1 MKALLEDLKNEEPC
15 AQGCT
20 VDVLVDLAGRL
31 ANWGEVIARL
41 SSMPN
46 EATRGSQREPT
57 VRPMALISEDLT
69 RLRQLYESGVSVE
82 DIVEILGVDRSTV
95 FRHLDKLDIQRRGG
109 RKLDDEAVRQAATRY
124 ETGETLSQIG
134 HDLGVHGDTVR
145 AALLRVGVEIRPAV
159 RPTRPQKL
167 SPAQVAECA
176 CRYEKGETLQSLAD
190 EFGVHR
196 ETLRRSLK
204 SHCAEVGLSNPKS

>member
-57 VRPMALISEDLT
+57 VRPKALISEDLT
-69 RLRQLYESGVSVE
+69 KLRQLYTSGASVE

-109 RKLDDEAVRQAATRY
+109 RKLDEKAVRQAATRY
-124 ETGETLSQIG
+124 QAGETLSQIG
-134 HDLGVHGDTVR
+134 LGLGVHGDTVR
-145 AALLRVGVEIRPAV
+145 AALVREGVEIRAV
-159 RPTRPQKL
+159 IRPTRPRKL
-167 SPAQVAECA
+167 SPTQVAECSRRRA
-176 CRYEKGETLQSLAD
+176 EGETLQSLAD
-190 EFGVHR
+190 ELGVHR
-196 ETLRRSLK
+196 ETLRRSQ
-204 SHCAEVGLSNPKS
+204 EPYR